1 LRLGV
6 FALDVVLKHK
16 KESFMSNQLKLGLPK
31 GSLQESTFH
40 LFAKAGYKISS
51 TSRSY
56 FPNIDDPEMKA
67 MLIRAQ
73 EMSRYVEDGTLDV
86 GLTGRDWVMENG
98 SQVQEVAELIY
109 AKAGLRPVRWVLA
122 APKDSPIKSVKDLEG
137 KKIATELVNV
147 SKQYLKKNGVN
158 AHVEFSWGATEAKP
172 PELADAIIEVT
183 ESGSSLRANNLVILE
198 TLMESNTLVIANKA
212 AWGDPWKKKKIE
224 DMVLLLK
231 GALAAEEKV
240 GLKMNVRRKDL
251 DKVLKVLPSMN
262 SPTVSDLQDKD
273 WVDVDTIVDEKTV
286 RSIVPKLKDAGAEGI
301 VEYPLN
307 KVIP

>member
-1 LRLGV
+1 MPNL
-6 FALDVVLKHK
+6 
-16 KESFMSNQLKLGLPK
+16 LKLGLPK

-56 FPNIDDPEMKA
+56 FPNIDDPEMKP

-86 GLTGRDWVMENG
+86 GMTGRDWVQENG
-98 SQVQEVAELIY
+98 SDVVEIAELIY
-109 AKAGLRPVRWVLA
+109 AKQGLRPVRWVLA
-122 APKDSPIKSVKDLEG
+122 APAGSPIKSVKDLEG

-147 SKQYLKKNGVN
+147 SKQYLQKNGVK
-158 AHVEFSWGATEAKP
+158 ASVEFSWGATEAKP

-183 ESGSSLRANNLVILE
+183 ETGSSLRANNLVILE
-198 TLMESNTLVIANKA
+198 TVLESNTVVIVNKA
-212 AWGDPWKKKKIE
+212 AWGDPWKKKKIQ
-224 DMVLLLK
+224 DMVLMLK

-240 GLKMNVRRKDL
+240 GLKMNVPRKSL
-251 DKVLKVLPSMN
+251 EAVLKVLPALN
-262 SPTVSDLQDKD
+262 SPTIMELNDKE
-273 WVDVDTIVDEKTV
+273 WVDVDTIVDEKIV
-286 RSIVPKLKDAGAEGI
+286 RQIAPKLKDAGAEGI

>member
-1 LRLGV
+1 MPNL
-6 FALDVVLKHK
+6 
-16 KESFMSNQLKLGLPK
+16 LKLGLPK

-86 GLTGRDWVMENG
+86 GMTGRDWVMENG
-98 SQVQEVAELIY
+98 SSVHEVAELIY

-122 APKDSPIKSVKDLEG
+122 APANSSIKSVKDLEG

-147 SKQYLKKNGVN
+147 SKAYLKKNGVN

-183 ESGSSLRANNLVILE
+183 ETGSSLRANNLVILE

-212 AWGDPWKKKKIE
+212 AWADPWKKKKIE

-231 GALAAEEKV
+231 GALAAEERV
-240 GLKMNVRRKDL
+240 GLKMNVPRAKL
-251 DKVLKVLPSMN
+251 DAVLKVLPSMN
-262 SPTVSDLQDKD
+262 SPTISDLQDKN
-273 WVDVDTIVDEKTV
+273 WVDVDTVVAEKTV
-286 RSIVPKLKDAGAEGI
+286 REMIPKLKDQGAEGI

>member
-1 LRLGV
+1 
-6 FALDVVLKHK
+6 
-16 KESFMSNQLKLGLPK
+16 MSNLLKLGLPK

-86 GLTGRDWVMENG
+86 GMTGRDWVMENG
-98 SQVQEVAELIY
+98 SNVQEVAELIY

-122 APKDSPIKSVKDLEG
+122 APANSPIKGVKDLEG

-147 SKQYLKKNGVN
+147 SKAYLKKNGVN
-158 AHVEFSWGATEAKP
+158 ALVEFSWGATEAKP

-198 TLMESNTLVIANKA
+198 TLMESNTLVIANHKA
-212 AWGDPWKKKKIE
+212 WTDPWKRKKIE

-240 GLKMNVRRKDL
+240 GLKMNVPKSKL
-251 DKVLKVLPSMN
+251 ESVLKVLPSLN
-262 SPTVSDLQDKD
+262 SPTISELSNKD
-273 WVDVDTIVDEKTV
+273 WVDVDTVVNEKTV
-286 RSIVPKLKDAGAEGI
+286 RDMIPRLKDQGAEGI

>member
-1 LRLGV
+1 
-6 FALDVVLKHK
+6 
-16 KESFMSNQLKLGLPK
+16 MSNVLKLGLPK
-31 GSLQESTFH
+31 GSLQDSTFH
-40 LFAKAGYKISS
+40 LFAKAGYKVSA

-56 FPNIDDPEMKA
+56 FPSIDDAEIKP

-86 GLTGRDWVMENG
+86 GMTGRDWVMENG
-98 SQVQEVAELIY
+98 SDVQEVADLIY

-122 APKDSPIKSVKDLEG
+122 APANSPIKSVKDLKG

-147 SKQYLKKNGVN
+147 SKAYLKRNGGE
-158 AHVEFSWGATEAKP
+158 AHVEFSLGATEAKP

-183 ESGSSLRANNLVILE
+183 ESGSSLRANNLVILD
-198 TLMESNTLVIANKA
+198 TLMESNTLVSANKA
-212 AWGDPWKKKKIE
+212 AWKDPWKKKKIE

-240 GLKMNVRRKDL
+240 GLKMNVPRKNL
-251 DKVLKVLPSMN
+251 EKVLKILPALN
-262 SPTVSDLQDKD
+262 SPTVSGLQDQD
-273 WVDVDTIVDEKTV
+273 WVDVDTVVDEKIV
-286 RSIVPKLKDAGAEGI
+286 REIVPKLKDAGAEGI

>member
-1 LRLGV
+1 MPNV
-6 FALDVVLKHK
+6 
-16 KESFMSNQLKLGLPK
+16 LKLGLPK

-122 APKDSPIKSVKDLEG
+122 APANSPIKSVKDLEG

-158 AHVEFSWGATEAKP
+158 AQVEFSWGATEAKP

-198 TLMESNTLVIANKA
+198 TLMESNTLVIANKT
-212 AWGDPWKKKKIE
+212 AWADPWRKKKIE
-224 DMVLLLK
+224 DLVLLLK

-251 DKVLKVLPSMN
+251 EKVLKVLPALN
-262 SPTVSDLQDKD
+262 SPTVADLQDKD

-286 RSIVPKLKDAGAEGI
+286 RTIVPKLKDAGAEGI

>member
-1 LRLGV
+1 MPNL
-6 FALDVVLKHK
+6 LKI
-16 KESFMSNQLKLGLPK
+16 GLPK
-31 GSLQESTFH
+31 GSLQDSTFH
-40 LFAKAGYKISS
+40 LFSKAGYKISS

-86 GLTGRDWVMENG
+86 GMTGRDWVLENG
-98 SQVQEVAELIY
+98 SKVQEVAELIY
-109 AKAGLRPVRWVLA
+109 AKAGMRPVRWVLA
-122 APKDSPIKSVKDLEG
+122 APANSKIKSVKDLEG

-147 SKQYLKKNGVN
+147 SKRYLKKNGVE
-158 AHVEFSWGATEAKP
+158 AQVEFSWGATESKP

-183 ESGSSLRANNLVILE
+183 ETGSSLRANNLVILE
-198 TLMESNTLVIANKA
+198 TVMESNTVVIANLN
-212 AWGDPWKKKKIE
+212 AWKDPWKKKKIE
-224 DMVLLLK
+224 NLCLLLK

-240 GLKMNVRRKDL
+240 GLKMNVPRKNL
-251 DKVLKVLPSMN
+251 EKVLKVLPALN
-262 SPTVSDLQDKD
+262 SPTIAELKDKD
-273 WVDVDTIVDEKTV
+273 WVDVDTIVDEKVV
-286 RSIVPKLKDAGAEGI
+286 REIVPKLKDEGAEGI

>member
-1 LRLGV
+1 MPNV
-6 FALDVVLKHK
+6 
-16 KESFMSNQLKLGLPK
+16 LKLGLPK

-56 FPNIDDPEMKA
+56 FPNIDDAEMKA

-73 EMSRYVEDGTLDV
+73 EMSRYVADGTLDV
-86 GLTGRDWVMENG
+86 GMTGRDWVKENG
-98 SQVQEVAELIY
+98 SDVVEIAELIY
-109 AKAGLRPVRWVLA
+109 AKQGLRPVRWVLA
-122 APKDSPIKSVKDLEG
+122 VPANSPIKSVKDLQG

-147 SKQYLKKNGVN
+147 SKEYLKKNGVE

-183 ESGSSLRANNLVILE
+183 ETGSSLRANNLVILE
-198 TLMESNTLVIANKA
+198 TIMESNTVVIVNKS
-212 AWGDPWKKKKIE
+212 AWKDAWKKKKIE
-224 DMVLLLK
+224 DLVLLLK

-240 GLKMNVRRKDL
+240 GLKLNVRRKDL
-251 DKVLKVLPSMN
+251 EKVLKVLPALN
-262 SPTVSDLQDKD
+262 SPTVADLQDKD
-273 WVDVDTIVDEKTV
+273 WVAMDTVVDEKIV
-286 RSIVPKLKDAGAEGI
+286 RVIVPKLKDANAEGI

>member
-1 LRLGV
+1 
-6 FALDVVLKHK
+6 
-16 KESFMSNQLKLGLPK
+16 MSNLLKLGLPK

-86 GLTGRDWVMENG
+86 GMTGRDWVMENG
-98 SQVQEVAELIY
+98 SNVQEVAELIY

-122 APKDSPIKSVKDLEG
+122 APANSPIKSVKDLEG

-147 SKQYLKKNGVN
+147 SKAYLKKNGVN
-158 AHVEFSWGATEAKP
+158 ALVEFSWGATEAKP

-198 TLMESNTLVIANKA
+198 TLMESNTLVIANHKA
-212 AWGDPWKKKKIE
+212 WTDPWKRKKIE

-240 GLKMNVRRKDL
+240 GLKMNVPKAKL
-251 DKVLKVLPSMN
+251 ESVLKVLPSLN
-262 SPTVSDLQDKD
+262 SPTISELSNKD
-273 WVDVDTIVDEKTV
+273 WVDVDTVVNEKTV
-286 RSIVPKLKDAGAEGI
+286 RDMIPRLKDQGAEGI

>member
-1 LRLGV
+1 
-6 FALDVVLKHK
+6 
-16 KESFMSNQLKLGLPK
+16 MSNILKLGLPK

-67 MLIRAQ
+67 LLIRAQ

-86 GLTGRDWVMENG
+86 GMTGRDWVLENG
-98 SQVQEVAELIY
+98 SKVQEVAELIY

-122 APKDSPIKSVKDLEG
+122 APANSPIKSVKDLQG

-147 SKQYLKKNGVN
+147 SKNYLKKNGVE
-158 AHVEFSWGATEAKP
+158 AYVEFSWGATEAKP

-183 ESGSSLRANNLVILE
+183 ETGSSLRANNLVILE
-198 TLMESNTLVIANKA
+198 TIMESNTVVIANQS
-212 AWGDPWKKKKIE
+212 AWKDPWKKKKIE

-240 GLKMNVRRKDL
+240 GLKLNVRRKDL
-251 DKVLKVLPSMN
+251 DKVLKVLPALN
-262 SPTVSDLQDKD
+262 SPTVADLQDKA
-273 WVDVDTIVDEKTV
+273 WVDVDTVVDEKIV

>member
-1 LRLGV
+1 
-6 FALDVVLKHK
+6 
-16 KESFMSNQLKLGLPK
+16 MSNVLKLGLPK

-56 FPNIDDPEMKA
+56 FPSVDDPEMKP

-73 EMSRYVEDGTLDV
+73 EMSRYVEDGTLDI
-86 GLTGRDWVMENG
+86 GITGRDWVREN
-98 SQVQEVAELIY
+98 SSDVVEVAELIY
-109 AKAGLRPVRWVLA
+109 AKQGLRPVRWVLA
-122 APKDSPIKSVKDLEG
+122 VPAGSKIKSAKDLQG

-147 SKQYLKKNGVN
+147 SREYLKKKGVK
-158 AHVEFSWGATEAKP
+158 AQVEFSWGATEAKP

-183 ESGSSLRANNLVILE
+183 ETGSSLKANNLVILE
-198 TLMESNTLVIANKA
+198 TVLESNTVVIANKA
-212 AWGDPWKKKKIE
+212 SWANAWKRKKAG

-240 GLKMNVRRKDL
+240 GLKMNVPRAKL
-251 DKVLKVLPSMN
+251 KKVLKVLPAMN
-262 SPTVSDLQDKD
+262 SPTIADLTDKD
-273 WVDVDTIVDEKTV
+273 WVDVDTVVDEKIV
-286 RSIVPKLKDAGAEGI
+286 REIIPKLKDEGAEGI

>member
-1 LRLGV
+1 MNV
-6 FALDVVLKHK
+6 
-16 KESFMSNQLKLGLPK
+16 SNQLKLGLPK

-73 EMSRYVEDGTLDV
+73 EMSRYVEDGTLDA
-86 GLTGRDWVMENG
+86 GMTGRDWVMENG
-98 SQVQEVAELIY
+98 SDVQEVAELIY

-122 APKDSPIKSVKDLEG
+122 APANSPIKSVKDLQG

-147 SKQYLKKNGVN
+147 SKAYLKKNGVE

-198 TLMESNTLVIANKA
+198 TLMESNTLVIANKT
-212 AWGDPWKKKKIE
+212 AWKDPWKKKKIE

-251 DKVLKVLPSMN
+251 DRVLKVLPALN
-262 SPTVSDLQDKD
+262 SPTVADLQDKD
-273 WVDVDTIVDEKTV
+273 WVDVDTVVDEKIV
-286 RSIVPKLKDAGAEGI
+286 RTMIPKLKDAGAEGI

>member
-1 LRLGV
+1 MPNL
-6 FALDVVLKHK
+6 LKI
-16 KESFMSNQLKLGLPK
+16 GLPK
-31 GSLQESTFH
+31 GSLQDSTFH
-40 LFAKAGYKISS
+40 LFSKAGYKISS

-56 FPNIDDPEMKA
+56 FPSIDDPEMKA

-86 GLTGRDWVMENG
+86 GMTGRDWVLENG
-98 SQVQEVAELIY
+98 SKVQEVAELIY

-122 APKDSPIKSVKDLEG
+122 APANSKIKSVKDLEG

-147 SKQYLKKNGVN
+147 SKRYLKKNGVE

-183 ESGSSLRANNLVILE
+183 ETGSSLRANNLVILE
-198 TLMESNTLVIANKA
+198 TVMESNTVVIANLD
-212 AWGDPWKKKKIE
+212 AWKDPWKKKKIE
-224 DMVLLLK
+224 NLCLLLK

-240 GLKMNVRRKDL
+240 GLKMNVPRKSL
-251 DKVLKVLPSMN
+251 DQVLKVLPALN
-262 SPTVSDLQDKD
+262 SPTIAELRDKD
-273 WVDVDTIVDEKTV
+273 WVDVDTIVDEKVV
-286 RSIVPKLKDAGAEGI
+286 REIVPKLKDAGAEGI

>member
-1 LRLGV
+1 
-6 FALDVVLKHK
+6 
-16 KESFMSNQLKLGLPK
+16 MSNVLKLGLPK

-56 FPNIDDPEMKA
+56 FPNIDDTEMKA

-212 AWGDPWKKKKIE
+212 AWGDPWKRKKIE

-251 DKVLKVLPSMN
+251 DKVLKVLPALN
-262 SPTVSDLQDKD
+262 SPTVADLQDKD

-286 RSIVPKLKDAGAEGI
+286 RTIVPKLKDAGAEGI

>member
-1 LRLGV
+1 
-6 FALDVVLKHK
+6 
-16 KESFMSNQLKLGLPK
+16 MSPTLKLGLPK

-40 LFAKAGYKISS
+40 LFAKAGYKITG

-56 FPNIDDPEMKA
+56 FPTIDDPEMKA

-86 GLTGRDWVMENG
+86 GMTGRDWVQENG
-98 SQVQEVAELIY
+98 SDVVEIAELIY
-109 AKAGLRPVRWVLA
+109 AKQGLRPVRWVLA
-122 APKDSPIKSVKDLEG
+122 APAQSSIKSVKDLQG
-137 KKIATELVNV
+137 KKVATELVNV
-147 SKQYLKKNGVN
+147 SKAYLKKNGVT
-158 AHVEFSWGATEAKP
+158 AQVEFSWGATEAKP

-183 ESGSSLRANNLVILE
+183 ETGSSLRANNLVILE
-198 TLMESNTLVIANKA
+198 TVLESNTVVIVNQT
-212 AWGDPWKKKKIE
+212 AWKDGWKKKKIQ

-240 GLKMNVRRKDL
+240 GLKMNVPRAQL
-251 DKVLKVLPSMN
+251 EAVLRVLPSMN
-262 SPTVSDLQDKD
+262 SPTVSELHDKN
-273 WVDVDTIVDEKTV
+273 WVDVDTVVDEKTV
-286 RSIVPKLKDAGAEGI
+286 RGIVPKLKDAGAEGI